1 MLRSTTKTRST
12 TKRLLRQYATPLGR
26 TPSKT
31 PRNVQGDPHG
41 LLVME
46 DGSVHQ
52 GYVFGKNKSISGEV
66 VFTTNMVGYPESMTD
81 PSFAGQILNLTY
93 PMIGNYGVP
102 GAERDEYG
110 LYKHF
115 ESRRIWCEALLIS
128 DYSHTHS
135 HWNAKQSLSQW
146 MEEYDVPGLY
156 GIDTREITKKIRQQG
171 SMAGKIVVDNRD
183 VDFRDINKEN
193 LVAKVSTK
201 EVTTYN
207 PNGHLHI
214 VAVDCGMKANIIRC
228 LVERGAKVTVVPYD
242 HDFRGMEYD
251 GLFLSNGPGDP
262 AMCDATVTHLKDV
275 LNDNKPIF
283 GICLGNQLLAR
294 AAGFST
300 YKLGYGNRGQNQPV
314 VDMLTHKA
322 YITPQNHGFA
332 VDHTNLPAGWR
343 PYFINA
349 NDGSNE
355 GVIHSSKPFFSVQFH
370 PEARGGP
377 YDTSFLF
384 DKFLNFARQVKDY
397 GKATNTLQYPSMR
410 PMKKIVVL
418 GSGGL
423 SIGQAGEFD
432 YSGSQA
438 IKAYKEE
445 NIQTVLINPNIATIQ
460 TAKGLA
466 DKVYYLPVT
475 PEFVAEVIKKERP
488 DGIALSFGGQ
498 TALNCGVELYQ
509 RGILT
514 EYGCEVMGTTVDTII
529 ATEDRQLFND
539 KMNEIKQPVA
549 NSVATENIEDAV
561 KAANKIGYPVMCRA
575 AYALGGLGSGFC
587 DNDQEVRE
595 LAAKAFTSSPQL
607 LVEADIRG
615 WKEAEYEVVRDAQ
628 DNCITVCNMENF
640 DPMGFH
646 TGESIVVAPSQTL
659 TNDEY
664 HLLRDAAIKVVR
676 HLGIIGECNI
686 QYALDPNSERYS
698 IIEVNPRLSR
708 SSALASKA
716 TGYPL
721 AFVAAKLGLGIE
733 LPQIQNSVTQ
743 STSACFEPSLDYCV
757 TKVPRWDLRKFE
769 RVSNHIGTSMK
780 SVGEVMSIGRNFEES
795 LQKALRMVNESNPGF
810 DAGVFATPG
819 AKSKKEKLEQ
829 IKAELAKP
837 TDMRIF
843 AIADAMSN
851 HNMSVDEIWEITR
864 IDKWFLQKLA
874 TIVQVGRDVESVGS
888 IQELASEH
896 RELLKYSKQVGYSDK
911 QLAKRLGTNDLEVR
925 AERKKAGITPIVK
938 QIDTLAAEFPAV
950 TNYLFMTYNASHHD
964 IDFDD
969 NGTLVIGS
977 GVYRIGS
984 SVEFDYCSV
993 ECIRTLTELGRK
1005 TVMVNYNPETVSTDY
1020 DESDRLYFEE
1030 ISDERVMD
1038 IYDVEGCEAAI
1049 VSVGG
1054 QAPNNMALKLHQNG
1068 VNILGTHPEMIDRC
1082 EDRNKY
1088 SSMLDEIGV
1097 KQPAWNALTS
1107 LEDAYAFCEKHEYP
1121 VLIRPSYV
1129 LSGAAMNVAYNKKE
1143 LDEFLGE
1150 AVNISPDHPIVMTK
1164 FLHGAL
1170 EIDVDG
1176 VAEDG
1181 ELKAYAVSEHVE
1193 KGGTHSGDATLVLP
1207 AHTLQSDVVA
1217 KIKSDTAKIAKA
1229 LEITGPFN
1237 TQFLVKDD
1245 WIGVIETNL
1254 RASRS
1259 VPFVSK
1265 VLDVPF
1271 IKMAT
1276 KAMLNKAEGFKNPL
1290 PFARE
1295 CDDVA
1300 SIGHVGVKSPQFSF
1314 KRLLGADPR
1323 LGVEMSSTGEVACF
1337 GKSVSEAFLKSLISA
1352 GFRAPKR
1359 GDAIHMTAPK
1369 KDTGDFVN
1377 VAKRLSALGFEIVA
1391 GDDHTGSLL
1400 GKHAIKS
1407 KPDSE
1412 VEISTGTLSSTI
1424 RNEQVELVM
1433 ELSGDADQYRTRR
1446 AATDFSI
1453 SLMTDM
1459 EQAKLLTTALEE
1471 SPSLDVDS
1479 HCDYFGSSYH
1489 DSTDRFLHEDGGAD
1503 SANAASE

>member
-1 MLRSTTKTRST
+1 MRKQVKSWTKSAAAV
-12 TKRLLRQYATPLGR
+12 RQNSGKSGR
-26 TPSKT
+26 DKNPE
-31 PRNVQGDPHG
+31 G
-41 LLVME
+41 LLVLE

-52 GYVFGKNKSISGEV
+52 GYSFGSNRSCSGEV

-81 PSFAGQILNLTY
+81 PSFAGQILNLTF

-102 GAERDEYG
+102 GAEKDAIG
-110 LYKHF
+110 LAKHF

-128 DYSHTHS
+128 DYCHKHS
-135 HWNAKQSLSQW
+135 HWNAEKSLSEW
-146 MEEYDVPGLY
+146 MKKDDVPGLY
-156 GIDTREITKKIRQQG
+156 GIDTRAITKKIREEG
-171 SMAGKIVVDNRD
+171 SMLGKIIIDRQD
-183 VDFRDINKEN
+183 IDFTDINKEN

-201 EVTTYN
+201 EVNVYN
-207 PNGHLHI
+207 PNGKIHV
-214 VAVDCGMKANIIRC
+214 VAVDCGMKSNIVRC

-262 AMCDATVTHLKDV
+262 AMCGSTVEHIKTALQGD
-275 LNDNKPIF
+275 KPIF

-294 AAGFST
+294 AAGFTT
-300 YKLGYGNRGQNQPV
+300 YKLRYGNRGQNQPV
-314 VDMLTHKA
+314 VDMLTQKA

-332 VDHTNLPAGWR
+332 VDHSNLPRDWR

-384 DKFLNFARQVKDY
+384 DKFLNFCRQVKDY
-397 GKATNTLQYPSMR
+397 GRATNTLQYPSMQ
-410 PMKKIVVL
+410 PMRKIVVL

-445 NIQTVLINPNIATIQ
+445 NVETVLINPNIATIQ

-475 PEFVAEVIKKERP
+475 PDFVAEVIRKERP
-488 DGIALSFGGQ
+488 DGLSLSFGGQ
-498 TALNCGVELYQ
+498 TALNCGVELYT
-509 RGILT
+509 RGLLA
-514 EYGCEVMGTTVDTII
+514 EYDVKVMGTSVETIM
-529 ATEDRQLFND
+529 ATEDRELFNN
-539 KMNEIKQPVA
+539 KMGEIKQPVA
-549 NSVATENIEDAV
+549 NSEATVSVEEAVA
-561 KAANKIGYPVMCRA
+561 AAERIGYPVMCRA

-587 DNDQEVRE
+587 DNEEELRE
-595 LAAKAFTSSPQL
+595 LAAKAFTASPQL
-607 LVEADIRG
+607 LVEADMRG
-615 WKEAEYEVVRDAQ
+615 WKEVEYEVVRDAN

-646 TGESIVVAPSQTL
+646 TGESIVIAPSQTL
-659 TNDEY
+659 SNDEY

-676 HLGIIGECNI
+676 HLGIIGECNV
-686 QYALDPNSERYS
+686 QYTLDPNSERYS

-721 AFVAAKLGLGIE
+721 AFVAAKLGLGVD
-733 LPQIQNSVTQ
+733 LPQIQNSVTR

-769 RVSNHIGTSMK
+769 RVSNHIGSAMK

-795 LQKALRMVNESNPGF
+795 VQKALRMVNDSNPGF
-810 DAGVFATPG
+810 ERGRFPTPG
-819 AKSKKEKLEQ
+819 AKNDAERLEM
-829 IKAELAKP
+829 IKTELKKP

-843 AIADAMSN
+843 AIADAMYDF
-851 HNMSVDEIWEITR
+851 NMTVDEIWEITR
-864 IDKWFLQKLA
+864 IDKWFLEKLQ
-874 TIVQVGRDVESVGS
+874 TIVLTGNEV
-888 IQELASEH
+888 QELGSLDKLRED
-896 RELLKYSKQVGYSDK
+896 RELMKAAKVVGYSDK
-911 QLAKRLGTNDLEVR
+911 QIAQRVGEDSHLTVR
-925 AERKKAGITPIVK
+925 EARKEMGITPIVK
-938 QIDTLAAEFPAV
+938 QIDTLAAEFPAM
-950 TNYLFMTYNASHHD
+950 TNYLFMTYSGQEHD
-964 IDFDD
+964 IDF
-969 NGTLVIGS
+969 NEHGTLVLGS

-993 ECIRTLTELGRK
+993 ECIRALNDFGRK
-1005 TVMVNYNPETVSTDY
+1005 TVMLNYNPETVSTDY

-1030 ISDERVMD
+1030 ITEERVLD
-1038 IYDVEGCEAAI
+1038 IYEAEGCEAAI

-1054 QAPNNMALKLHQNG
+1054 QAPNNIALNLHNAG
-1068 VNILGTHPEMIDRC
+1068 VKILGTHPEMIDRC

-1097 KQPAWNALTS
+1097 KQPAWSALKS
-1107 LEDAYAFCEKHEYP
+1107 LEDAHKFCDDHGYP
-1121 VLIRPSYV
+1121 VLVRPSYV
-1129 LSGAAMNVAYNKKE
+1129 LSGAAMNVAYNREE
-1143 LDEFLGE
+1143 LDAFLGE
-1150 AVNISPDHPIVMTK
+1150 AVDVSPDHPVVMTK
-1164 FLHGAL
+1164 FLHGAI
-1170 EIDVDG
+1170 EVDVDG

-1181 ELKAYAVSEHVE
+1181 EIKAYAISEHVE

-1207 AHTLQSDVVA
+1207 AHTLDKKTMA
-1217 KIKSDTAKIAKA
+1217 AIKSDTQKIAKS

-1265 VLDVPF
+1265 ILDVPF
-1271 IKMAT
+1271 VRMAT
-1276 KAMLNKAEGFKNPL
+1276 KAMLNKDNEFSERLRSADV
-1290 PFARE
+1290 
-1295 CDDVA
+1295 CDHAHDLK
-1300 SIGHVGVKSPQFSF
+1300 HVGVKSPQFSF

-1323 LGVEMSSTGEVACF
+1323 LGVEMSSTGEVACL
-1337 GKSVSEAFLKSLISA
+1337 GRTVSEGFLKSLISA
-1352 GFRAPKR
+1352 GFRPPRR
-1359 GDAIHMTAPK
+1359 GDTIHITAPERDT
-1369 KDTGDFVN
+1369 KDFLS
-1377 VAKRLSALGFEIVA
+1377 VASKLDKLGYNLIA
-1391 GDDHTGSLL
+1391 GDEHTSALL
-1400 GKHAIKS
+1400 GKKHIKS
-1407 KPDSE
+1407 SLDTSIDGKE
-1412 VEISTGTLSSTI
+1412 HGTI
-1424 RNEQVELVM
+1424 RGREVDMVL
-1433 ELSGDADQYRTRR
+1433 ELSGEADKYSTRR
-1446 AATDFSI
+1446 TATDFSI

-1459 EQAKLLTTALEE
+1459 EQAKLLVNALEE
-1471 SPSLDVDS
+1471 DPQLEISAHD
-1479 HCDYFGSSYH
+1479 DYFGASYFE
-1489 DSTDRFLHEDGGAD
+1489 SADRFVDPEA
-1503 SANAASE
+1503 

>member
-1 MLRSTTKTRST
+1 MLRNGSARKQ
-12 TKRLLRQYATPLGR
+12 LLRRIGNGRSATHLGR
-26 TPSKT
+26 PLSSGKFVG
-31 PRNVQGDPHG
+31 NDDPEG
-41 LLVME
+41 ILVLE

-52 GYVFGKNKSISGEV
+52 GFSFGARRSCNGEV

-81 PSFAGQILNLTY
+81 PSFAGQILNLTF

-102 GAERDEYG
+102 GGEKDASG
-110 LYKHF
+110 LDKHF
-115 ESRRIWCEALLIS
+115 ESRRIWAEALLIS
-128 DYSHTHS
+128 DYSHDHS
-135 HWNAKQSLSQW
+135 HWNAAKSLSTW
-146 MEEYDVPGLY
+146 MKEDDVPGLY
-156 GIDTREITKKIRQQG
+156 GIDTRAITKKIREEG
-171 SMAGKIVVDNRD
+171 SMLGKIVIDKKD
-183 VDFRDINKEN
+183 VDFRNINKEN

-201 EVTTYN
+201 EVTVYN
-207 PNGHLHI
+207 PDGQTHI

-242 HDFRGMEYD
+242 HDFRGMEWD

-262 AMCDATVTHLKDV
+262 AMCESTIEYVQTALEG
-275 LNDNKPIF
+275 NKPIF

-300 YKLGYGNRGQNQPV
+300 YKLRYGNRGQNQPV
-314 VDMLTHKA
+314 VDMLTNKA

-332 VDHTNLPAGWR
+332 VDQANLPRDWR

-355 GVIHSSKPFFSVQFH
+355 GIIHSSKPFFSVQFH

-384 DKFLNFARQVKDY
+384 DKFLNLCRQVKDY
-397 GKATNTLQYPSMR
+397 GRATNTLKYPSMM

-475 PEFVAEVIKKERP
+475 PDFVAEVIRKERP

-498 TALNCGVELYQ
+498 TALNCGVELYT
-509 RGILT
+509 RGLLT
-514 EYGCEVMGTTVDTII
+514 EYNVQVMGTSVDTII
-529 ATEDRQLFND
+529 ATEDRELFNN
-539 KMNEIKQPVA
+539 KMAEIKQPVA
-549 NSVATENIEDAV
+549 NSEATVTIEEAVA
-561 KAANKIGYPVMCRA
+561 AAERIGYPVMCRA

-587 DNDQEVRE
+587 DNEAELRE

-607 LVEADIRG
+607 LVEADMRG
-615 WKEAEYEVVRDAQ
+615 WKEVEYEVVRDGR

-646 TGESIVVAPSQTL
+646 TGESIVIAPSQTL
-659 TNDEY
+659 SNDEY
-664 HLLRDAAIKVVR
+664 HLLRDAAIKVIR

-686 QYALDPNSERYS
+686 QYCLDPYSERYS

-743 STSACFEPSLDYCV
+743 NTSACFEPSLDYCV
-757 TKVPRWDLRKFE
+757 TKVPRWDLRKFD
-769 RVSNHIGTSMK
+769 RVSYHLGSAMK
-780 SVGEVMSIGRNFEES
+780 SVGEVMGIGRNFEES
-795 LQKALRMVNESNPGF
+795 IQKALRMVNEANPGF
-810 DAGVFATPG
+810 DRGNYPTPE
-819 AKSKKEKLEQ
+819 AKSDAERLEL

-837 TDMRIF
+837 TDRRVF
-843 AIADAMSN
+843 AIADAMFDYG
-851 HNMSVDEIWEITR
+851 MTVDEIWEITK
-864 IDKWFLQKLA
+864 IDKWFLSKLA
-874 TIVQVGRDVESVGS
+874 KIKDVGNEIAARGEISAVAKDETLLRLAKVVGF
-888 IQELASEH
+888 
-896 RELLKYSKQVGYSDK
+896 SDK
-911 QLAKRLGTNDLEVR
+911 QIASRLEDGVDEMDVR
-925 AERKKAGITPIVK
+925 AARKEAGIVPVVK
-938 QIDTLAAEFPAV
+938 QIDTLAAEFPAM
-950 TNYLFMTYNASHHD
+950 TNYLFMTYSGKVSD
-964 IDFDD
+964 VEFDEH
-969 NGTLVIGS
+969 GTLVIGS

-993 ECIRTLTELGRK
+993 ECIRTLSDLGQK
-1005 TVMVNYNPETVSTDY
+1005 TVMLNYNPETVSTDY

-1030 ISDERVMD
+1030 ISRERVLD
-1038 IYDVEGCEAAI
+1038 IYDAEGCTAAV

-1054 QAPNNMALKLHQNG
+1054 QAPNNMALDLHKSG

-1097 KQPAWNALTS
+1097 KQPAWSALRS
-1107 LEDAYAFCEKHEYP
+1107 MDDAYAFCDEHGYP
-1121 VLIRPSYV
+1121 VLVRPSYV
-1129 LSGAAMNVAYNKKE
+1129 LSGAAMNVAYDRDE
-1143 LDEFLGE
+1143 LDAYLGE
-1150 AVNISPDHPIVMTK
+1150 AVDVSPDHPVVMTK
-1164 FLHGAL
+1164 FLHGAI
-1170 EIDVDG
+1170 EVDVDG

-1207 AHTLQSDVVA
+1207 AHTLDSDTVA
-1217 KIKSDTAKIAKA
+1217 AIKSDTAKIAKA

-1237 TQFLVKDD
+1237 TQFLVKDG

-1271 IKMAT
+1271 VRMAT
-1276 KAMLNKAEGFKNPL
+1276 KAMMNKANGFVDRVPK
-1290 PFARE
+1290 AER
-1295 CDDVA
+1295 CDRIDQ
-1300 SIGHVGVKSPQFSF
+1300 IEHFGVKSPQFSF
-1314 KRLLGADPR
+1314 KRLLGADPK
-1323 LGVEMSSTGEVACF
+1323 LGVEMSSTGEVACL
-1337 GKSVSEAFLKSLISA
+1337 GRSVSEGFLKSLMSA
-1352 GFRAPKR
+1352 GFRTPRR
-1359 GDAIHMTAPK
+1359 GDSIHVTAPRRET
-1369 KDTGDFVN
+1369 DDFVD
-1377 VAKRLSALGFEIVA
+1377 VARRLDKLGCRLVA
-1391 GDDHTGSLL
+1391 GDEHTSALL
-1400 GKHAIKS
+1400 GKSHIKS
-1407 KPDSE
+1407 TPDDAE
-1412 VEISTGTLSSTI
+1412 ALETI
-1424 RNEQVELVM
+1424 RGRDVDMVL
-1433 ELSGDADQYRTRR
+1433 ELSGEEDRYATRR
-1446 AATDFSI
+1446 TATDFSI
-1453 SLMTDM
+1453 SLMTDP
-1459 EQAKLLTTALEE
+1459 EQAKLLVRALEE
-1471 SPSLDVDS
+1471 DPHLEVAA
-1479 HCDYFGSSYH
+1479 HEDYFDAESYRKSE
-1489 DSTDRFLHEDGGAD
+1489 STFLG
-1503 SANAASE
+1503 